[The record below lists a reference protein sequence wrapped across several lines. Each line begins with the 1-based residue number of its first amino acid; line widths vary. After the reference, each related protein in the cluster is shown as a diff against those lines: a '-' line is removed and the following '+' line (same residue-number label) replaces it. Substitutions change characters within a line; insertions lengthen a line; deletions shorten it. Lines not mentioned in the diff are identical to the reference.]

1 MAYKGD
7 VVIASNAPSDSD
19 TNLFLWGTGYDADG
33 TGFAGSYTTEW
44 LELKNPHSDKR
55 FYKLLMYFVQTGNI
69 TMTVSWYTD
78 WDDRTAAGSATFTL
92 KADDALY
99 WNDSTKTWST
109 SSKWDEER
117 LVSKFVDLK
126 ETRDVAGLSA
136 AAQDITAKAVRFE
149 FKTTSAN
156 TPFKLVGWQV
166 VADDYG
172 ERAEGT
178 AKRD

>member
-1 MAYKGD
+1 
-7 VVIASNAPSDSD
+7 
-19 TNLFLWGTGYDADG
+19 
-33 TGFAGSYTTEW
+33 
-44 LELKNPHSDKR
+44 
-55 FYKLLMYFVQTGNI
+55 MYFVQTGNI

-78 WDDRTAAGSATFTL
+78 WDERTAAGSATFTL

-99 WNDSTKTWST
+99 WDDATKTWSDDY
-109 SSKWDEER
+109 KWDERR

-126 ETRDVAGLSA
+126 ETLSGT
-136 AAQDITAKAVRFE
+136 AQDITAKSVRFE
-149 FKTTSAN
+149 FKTTAAD
-156 TPFKLVGWQV
+156 TPFRLVGWQV